1 MNEMVKILY
10 DELSEKLVPD
20 NPFETAKCI
29 DKFNSFAKKWI
40 PKTMSQHEEAWNEL
54 VDLYYSVQENAFAVG
69 FRAAVKLLMNL

>member
-40 PKTMSQHEEAWNEL
+40 PETMPQHEKAWCEL
-54 VDLYYSVQENAFAVG
+54 ADLYYSGQENAFAVG
-69 FRAAVKLLMNL
+69 FRTAVKLLMNL